1 MQTYVNLYD
10 VKPGTKQYELLVD
23 DNVNSILKSLFHV
36 DDPESA
42 DLSALA
48 ADYIRSAGV
57 SEVTLEKVRKNLG
70 N

>member
-23 DNVNSILKSLFHV
+23 DNVNSILKSLFRV
-36 DDPESA
+36 DDPENA
-42 DLSALA
+42 DLSDLA

-57 SEVTLEKVRKNLG
+57 SDETLRQVRKNLG
-70 N
+70 I